1 MKAGAFVL
9 VGEGQ
14 VPLVFMTVAAEN
26 PDQSA
31 IGQHVDYAQATDIET
46 APLLVPQLENDR

>member
-26 PDQSA
+26 RDQSA
-31 IGQHVDYAQATDIET
+31 IGQRVDYAQATDIET
-46 APLLVPQLENDR
+46 APLLVPKLENDR

>member
-1 MKAGAFVL
+1 
-9 VGEGQ
+9 

-31 IGQHVDYAQATDIET
+31 IGQRVDYALATEMGT
-46 APLLVPQLENDR
+46 VLSAWVSQRRAGASMP

>member
-31 IGQHVDYAQATDIET
+31 IGQRVDYAQATDIET